1 MLRIS
6 FLAITTLLLAS
17 VTTAVVSAN
26 DVKTVGTT
34 KAEVEYINHVKNV
47 TSLNVFVETDAGV
60 LHCAE

>member
-6 FLAITTLLLAS
+6 FLALTTLLLAS
-17 VTTAVVSAN
+17 ITTAVVSAN
-26 DVKTVGTT
+26 DVGS
-34 KAEVEYINHVKNV
+34 ASGFSADSEYIDHIKSV